1 MTRWLSLML
10 LVIACA
16 LGLAAC
22 GGDDSSS
29 GSSDDP
35 AAVLKETFGAGK
47 EVKSGQLG
55 VSLRVNTKG
64 LANVSGPLGLKLT
77 GPFASRGGTELP
89 KFDFTAQLDLSGQS
103 LRVGAVSTDDKG
115 FITVGDQAYEMSADL
130 YKQFRDGYAEQ
141 AKCSDDKGSGVS
153 LGTLGIDPSKWLSNA
168 KSAGEEQVGGAETTH
183 VTASIAVPA
192 FLQDVNRI
200 LGRTDTDPADD
211 ACADDAAGDSGS
223 SSSEKSGSRQ
233 LSQAERDAIAKGV
246 TSAKVDVWTGKD
258 DRTLRRLN
266 IKVAFDV
273 PQDKRAGLNGLSS
286 GDITFDLTFG
296 NLNEDQEIAAPK
308 NAKPLT
314 DLQGALGGIAGGGGA
329 SGSGSGSGSGSSG
342 GGTAT
347 TPAPSGANGAS
358 GGTKYDQCVQAA
370 GTDIG
375 KLQECAQLIGQ

>member
-16 LGLAAC
+16 LGLTAC

-29 GSSDDP
+29 GSDDP

-47 EVKSGQLG
+47 VIKSGELG
-55 VSLRVNTKG
+55 VSLRLNTKG
-64 LANVSGPLGLKLT
+64 LANVSGPLALKLT
-77 GPFASRGGTELP
+77 GPFQSRGGTELP

-115 FITVGDQAYEMSADL
+115 FITVADQAYEMSADL

-141 AKCSDDKGSGVS
+141 AKCSDDKDSGVS
-153 LGTLGIDPSKWLSNA
+153 LATLGIDPSKWLSDA
-168 KSAGEEQVGGAETTH
+168 KSAGEEEVGGAETTH
-183 VTASIAVPA
+183 VTAGIAVPA
-192 FLQDVNRI
+192 FLEDVNRI
-200 LGRTDTDPADD
+200 LGRTDTSATQDP
-211 ACADDAAGDSGS
+211 CADDAA
-223 SSSEKSGSRQ
+223 SSEQGDAAENSGSRQ
-233 LSQAERDAIAKGV
+233 LSESDRKAIAEGV
-246 TSAKVDVWTGKD
+246 KSAKVDVWTGKD

-273 PQDKRAGLNGLSS
+273 PEDQRKGLNGLSS
-286 GDITFDLTFG
+286 GDITFDLTFAK
-296 NLNEDQEIAAPK
+296 LNEDQTIAAPK

-314 DLQGALGGIAGGGGA
+314 DLQGALGGITGGGGA
-329 SGSGSGSGSGSSG
+329 SGSGSG
-342 GGTAT
+342 TAT
-347 TPAPSGANGAS
+347 TPTTPATPPASGDTGAS
-358 GGTKYDQCVQAA
+358 GGSAYDQCVQAA